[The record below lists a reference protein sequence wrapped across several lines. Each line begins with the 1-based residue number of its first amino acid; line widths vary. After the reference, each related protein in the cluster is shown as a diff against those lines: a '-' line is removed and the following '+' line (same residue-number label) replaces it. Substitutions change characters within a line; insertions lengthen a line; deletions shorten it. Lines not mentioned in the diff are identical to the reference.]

1 MPPTRPENRVP
12 PIVPAVTTDSL
23 PLLATVLAG
32 FSASTVVALL
42 LSTSVDVRGA
52 QANAPVQLALALLS
66 ASVLVLLAATSFAVW
81 GRAYDYRSLTKET
94 REILKITAQ
103 GEALELYFLAL
114 HREWSFWHR
123 AASVTYYLGL
133 ALFVVGKGLLL
144 YALARPE
151 VSLISGL
158 ILAAIALLTVA
169 FLVGAFPTRK

>member
-1 MPPTRPENRVP
+1 
-12 PIVPAVTTDSL
+12 L

-32 FSASTVVALL
+32 FSASTVIALL

-52 QANAPVQLALALLS
+52 RANTPIQVALALLS
-66 ASVLVLLAATSFAVW
+66 VSVLVLLAATSFAVW
-81 GRAYDYRSLTKET
+81 GRAYDYGSLTKET

-123 AASVTYYLGL
+123 AASVAYYLGV

-151 VSLISGL
+151 VSLLSGL
-158 ILAAIALLTVA
+158 ILAAIALVSVA
-169 FLVGAFPTRK
+169 LLAGAFRGRK